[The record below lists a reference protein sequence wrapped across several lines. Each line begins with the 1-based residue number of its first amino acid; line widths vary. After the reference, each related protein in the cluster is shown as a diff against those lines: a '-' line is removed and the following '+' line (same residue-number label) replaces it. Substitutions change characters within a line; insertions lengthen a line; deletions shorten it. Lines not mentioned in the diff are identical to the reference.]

1 MKWEGGQT
9 EEEIRVSQQKALKSC
24 LVRREDGKMEEKVKG
39 MSTIGLRVLVSKQV
53 DKQQCSRIR
62 MSEKSVVG

>member
-1 MKWEGGQT
+1 MDRQKRRLGL
-9 EEEIRVSQQKALKSC
+9 VSRRLSLKSC

-39 MSTIGLRVLVSKQV
+39 MSTIGLRVLVSKEV
-53 DKQQCSRIR
+53 DKQQCRRIR